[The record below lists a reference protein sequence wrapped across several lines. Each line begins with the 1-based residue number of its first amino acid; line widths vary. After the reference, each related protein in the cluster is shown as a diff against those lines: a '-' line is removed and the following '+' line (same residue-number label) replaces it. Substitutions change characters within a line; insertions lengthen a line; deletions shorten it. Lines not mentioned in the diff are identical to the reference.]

1 MAFCSF
7 TAGAAGGCGLSICAL
22 AATENSSIALATI
35 IFTCF
40 MIKIFLWDALNES
53 FHKKKSPNLGTQQL
67 VLVKYDYKI
76 VRLLSA
82 DFYS

>member
-22 AATENSSIALATI
+22 AATENSSIATI

-40 MIKIFLWDALNES
+40 MIKIFLWDALNEG
-53 FHKKKSPNLGTQQL
+53 FHKKKSPKLGTQQM

-82 DFYS
+82 ISIFY